1 MQLWVLQQDSMDLVA
16 GHYTVNRGT
25 PSPLRQAG
33 IDALSVST
41 YVPTCIQ
48 ELLYPSWVVY
58 LPY

>member
-1 MQLWVLQQDSMDLVA
+1 MDLVA

-41 YVPTCIQ
+41 HVPTCKH